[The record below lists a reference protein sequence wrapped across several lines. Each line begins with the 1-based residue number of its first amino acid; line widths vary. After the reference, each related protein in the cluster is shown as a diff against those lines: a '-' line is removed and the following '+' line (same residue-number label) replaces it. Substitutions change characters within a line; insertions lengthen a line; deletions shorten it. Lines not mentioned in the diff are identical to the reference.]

1 MAKISKSK
9 AQVLFY
15 HVLLKTNRNL
25 NSIFQTQKSSKQNGS
40 SNSVFRCDRK
50 REYKNESLI
59 SIIPMLWGMKA
70 VGTKMHALFCW
81 FHVSTVH
88 YIL

>member
-40 SNSVFRCDRK
+40 SNSVFLDVIGK
-50 REYKNESLI
+50 GN
-59 SIIPMLWGMKA
+59 
-70 VGTKMHALFCW
+70 TKMK
-81 FHVSTVH
+81 V
-88 YIL
+88 